1 MDATSTSPATSHA
14 DIMTANTEVMGAPAP
29 DTLSPGKGKGTASQ
43 KTLPNRTQSPEIS
56 TTEGQSGPEGSDIS
70 QRPGSEPTEPGF
82 TPTQCL
88 FCNAASPDFESNLSH
103 MSRNHSLFIPAA
115 IDNGSLALAV
125 DLETLVR
132 YMHLVVYTYHECL
145 LCHTR
150 RQTPRALQQHM
161 TGKGHCRVDLED
173 GESEFRDFYE
183 MPRVGRGEGDSSGE
197 ETPGS
202 EDEDAEEADASLAN
216 DAPPL
221 RLREGS
227 LLLPSGKV
235 LSHRSAPAPKHHR
248 PLAETE
254 KPTRRSAL
262 AAASSQP
269 ESPTPPSEDRAGPSE
284 PTAEAPAA
292 DTGRALT
299 RLERRA
305 EANSRSTLSLAM
317 ARMSLGDRAA
327 LAHLPAAEQRAVVLR
342 QFKQQDR
349 ARHES
354 RRFWSKVELRGNK
367 TAKKMER
374 KNNSLLMK
382 HFVSDV
388 PGPKLG

>member
-1 MDATSTSPATSHA
+1 MDATSTSSGTGHA
-14 DIMTANTEVMGAPAP
+14 DNMTANTKLTGAEAP
-29 DTLSPGKGKGTASQ
+29 EIALSGKEKAATSQ
-43 KTLPNRTQSPEIS
+43 KTLPNRTH
-56 TTEGQSGPEGSDIS
+56 GQERTVEEDQDGLEEPDAPDHGAD
-70 QRPGSEPTEPGF
+70 SEPQPTSF

-88 FCNAASPDFESNLSH
+88 FCNAASADFESNLSH
-103 MSRNHSLFIPAA
+103 MSRNHSLLIPAA

-132 YMHLVVYTYHECL
+132 YMHLVIHTYHECL
-145 LCHTR
+145 LCHTQ
-150 RQTPRALQQHM
+150 RQTAHAVQQHM

-173 GESEFRDFYE
+173 DGSEFRDFYE
-183 MPRVGRGEGDSSGE
+183 RPRVGKGEDDSSGE

-202 EDEDAEEADASLAN
+202 EDEDAEEAEASLAGS
-216 DAPPL
+216 AAPL

-227 LLLPSGKV
+227 LLLSSGKV
-235 LSHRSAPAPKHHR
+235 LSHRSAPAPKQHR
-248 PLAETE
+248 PLAETQ
-254 KPTRRSAL
+254 KPTRRGAL

-269 ESPTPPSEDRAGPSE
+269 ESPDPPSDDGAGPSE

-305 EANSRSTLSLAM
+305 ETNNRSTLSMAM

-327 LAHLPAAEQRAVVLR
+327 LAHLPASEQRTIVLR

-367 TAKKMER
+367 TAKK
-374 KNNSLLMK
+374 
-382 HFVSDV
+382 
-388 PGPKLG
+388 

>member
-1 MDATSTSPATSHA
+1 MHSHHIRTPGQERPVKEDQDGLEESDAPEHGA
-14 DIMTANTEVMGAPAP
+14 D
-29 DTLSPGKGKGTASQ
+29 
-43 KTLPNRTQSPEIS
+43 
-56 TTEGQSGPEGSDIS
+56 
-70 QRPGSEPTEPGF
+70 TEPQPTSF

-88 FCNAASPDFESNLSH
+88 FCNAAFPDFESNLSH

-132 YMHLVVYTYHECL
+132 YMHLVIYTYHECL
-145 LCHTR
+145 LCHTQ
-150 RQTPRALQQHM
+150 RQTAHAVQQHM

-173 GESEFRDFYE
+173 DESEFRDFYE
-183 MPRVGRGEGDSSGE
+183 RPKGGHGESGSSSE
-197 ETPGS
+197 ETSGS
-202 EDEDAEEADASLAN
+202 EDEDAEEAEASLAG
-216 DAPPL
+216 DVAPL

-227 LLLPSGKV
+227 LLLSSGKV

-248 PLAETE
+248 PLAETQ
-254 KPTRRSAL
+254 KPTRRGAL
-262 AAASSQP
+262 AGSSPQP
-269 ESPTPPSEDRAGPSE
+269 ESPTPPSDDGAGPSE
-284 PTAEAPAA
+284 PTAETPGA

-305 EANSRSTLSLAM
+305 ETNNRSTLSMAM

-327 LAHLPAAEQRAVVLR
+327 LAHLPASEQRTIVLR

-367 TAKKMER
+367 TAKK
-374 KNNSLLMK
+374 
-382 HFVSDV
+382 
-388 PGPKLG
+388 